1 LLIAGLQSAVL
12 VVFHELFPVRME
24 KGAHLDV
31 SVVCLVTALA
41 SIFVPPSFHLLS
53 FFQVGTGILQMF
65 VDFRPWFMGTVC
77 LQVLFLG
84 DNSVLNLQNPIS

>member
-41 SIFVPPSFHLLS
+41 SIFAPPSISSSVIFSGLHGNPSNVCGLS
-53 FFQVGTGILQMF
+53 SLIHGYGLSAGAFSG
-65 VDFRPWFMGTVC
+65 
-77 LQVLFLG
+77 
-84 DNSVLNLQNPIS
+84 